1 MLAAV
6 LRLAKN
12 ILHLL
17 FAHET
22 KHLKNIHFDTK
33 IRSLSK
39 RSFKKKKKK
48 KKRGIDMHYSK
59 AHTFISFTKI
69 RSC

>member
-1 MLAAV
+1 MMAAV

-17 FAHET
+17 FAYET

-48 KKRGIDMHYSK
+48 KKK
-59 AHTFISFTKI
+59 EA
-69 RSC
+69 

>member
-39 RSFKKKKKK
+39 RSFKKKKEKK
-48 KKRGIDMHYSK
+48 KKRHRHALFQSTHFHK
-59 AHTFISFTKI
+59 FH
-69 RSC
+69 

>member
-1 MLAAV
+1 MMAAV

-17 FAHET
+17 FAYET

-33 IRSLSK
+33 IISISK
-39 RSFKKKKKK
+39 IYFKKKKKK
-48 KKRGIDMHYSK
+48 KKE
-59 AHTFISFTKI
+59 A
-69 RSC
+69 

>member
-33 IRSLSK
+33 IISLSK
-39 RSFKKKKKK
+39 RHRHSLFQSTHFHKF
-48 KKRGIDMHYSK
+48 H
-59 AHTFISFTKI
+59 
-69 RSC
+69 